1 MLIRNKKNKSL
12 VTTIYIELREKLGK
26 GDTSSG
32 RFENSFGDDIL
43 QIFPINSDP
52 GNYTSNIL
60 SDMNY

>member
-32 RFENSFGDDIL
+32 RFEGDFMFGYIGETRMSRNE
-43 QIFPINSDP
+43 I
-52 GNYTSNIL
+52 
-60 SDMNY
+60 